1 MCVYDQRS
9 GSDGSKF
16 HDWISEMAGVK
27 ILYGGSETIVE
38 GKKKVILQ
46 ANRVRVR
53 VRATKWF
60 FLLLNPR
67 NMQTNKEIIIII
79 LSYFP

>member
-1 MCVYDQRS
+1 MWILIMCVDDQRS

-27 ILYGGSETIVE
+27 ILYVGSVLYNKTMVE
-38 GKKKVILQ
+38 GKKKVFLQ
-46 ANRVRVR
+46 VR

-67 NMQTNKEIIIII
+67 KYANK
-79 LSYFP
+79 